1 VSEQDTTLQDDEIQS
16 GSTWEEPKSE
26 VADTDGTDEGGGG
39 GGAGDQDSTDS
50 DSDDTDSDA
59 DDTDA

>member
-1 VSEQDTTLQDDEIQS
+1 MSEQDTTLKDDEIQS
-16 GSTWEEPKSE
+16 GSTWEQPKSE
-26 VADTDGTDEGGGG
+26 VADSDGDDQGGGG
-39 GGAGDQDSTDS
+39 GDQDSTDS

>member
-1 VSEQDTTLQDDEIQS
+1 MSEQDTTLQDDEIQN

-39 GGAGDQDSTDS
+39 GDQDSTDS